1 MPQRV
6 LPPTGPAARW
16 PLHGIAATRLLESR
30 LAQTASGTSLMQRA
44 GLAVARSVMALAPH
58 ASSLWVA
65 CGSGN
70 NGGDGL
76 EAAIHLKRWGKT
88 PWVSWLGHPDQCPA
102 DALAAFRR
110 ATAEGVDIHTEA
122 PPEFDF
128 CVDALVGI
136 GRAERTPEPRIDPT
150 SDESERAKAKPRKV
164 GSKLALWIAH
174 INASQNPVLAV
185 DLPSGLNG
193 DTGQIDTACIRARYT
208 LSLLTLKPG
217 QFTASGRDV
226 CGDIW
231 LDDLS
236 PPGFNA
242 PLDSRWPAVA
252 PTAWLTGASVLTLR
266 LHASHKGS
274 YGDVAIVGGAAGMVG
289 AALLAGRSALRAGA
303 GRVYVG
309 LLAADSLAADPN
321 CPELMMRGVEQLDF
335 GSFTV
340 VMGCGGGGIGGSGGG
355 QFSKHIARALSHA
368 KRLVLDADGLNA
380 IAADSQLQTLL
391 MSRSKRVLATVLT
404 PHPLEAARLLG
415 LTSVQIQNDRLRH
428 AQDLAQRFQCVVVL
442 KGSGTVVAAPGLS
455 PWINPTGNAGL
466 ATAGTGDVLAGMMGT
481 ALAQL
486 VESASLQAVQ
496 ATCAAT
502 VYWHGQAADSWP
514 MGRRLTASDL
524 IDQL

>member
-1 MPQRV
+1 MPKRV

-16 PLHGIAATRLLESR
+16 PLHGIAATRLLENR

-58 ASSLWVA
+58 ASSVWVA

-150 SDESERAKAKPRKV
+150 PDESERAKAKPRKV

-217 QFTASGRDV
+217 QFTASGLDV

-231 LDDLS
+231 LDDLC
-236 PPGFNA
+236 PPGFGA
-242 PLDSRWPAVA
+242 PLDSHRSAVA
-252 PTAWLTGASVLTLR
+252 PTAWLTGVPVASRR

-274 YGDVAIVGGAAGMVG
+274 YGDVAIVGGAEGMVG

-303 GRVYVG
+303 GRAYVG

-340 VMGCGGGGIGGSGGG
+340 MMGCGGGGGGG
-355 QFSKHIARALSHA
+355 HFSTHIARALSHA

-415 LTSVQIQNDRLRH
+415 LTSLQIQNDRLRH

-486 VESASLQAVQ
+486 AEAASLQAVQ
-496 ATCAAT
+496 ATCAGT
-502 VYWHGQAADSWP
+502 VYWHGQLADSWP
-514 MGRRLTASDL
+514 TGSHLTASDL
-524 IDQL
+524 IAQL